1 MSALI
6 HETEV
11 VICECGHSAQV
22 HHGVDPKD
30 GCLIVGMPSNPK
42 WCDCPLTG
50 PQVME
55 RT

>member
-6 HETEV
+6 HETDV